1 MSLFLLHSSVGSAS
15 QTSRRMSHL
24 HRGGWAWGRLAATT
38 CWVKSLPLVRH
49 RGIKLLLSI
58 APHPALGYLHCWT
71 TRKRFG
77 FQPKD
82 VLVYPLYP
90 TGVNPFVF
98 IAGVCIHNKCG
109 SLSFLLSFYFEKY
122 FPPVSCFSRTGVLCP
137 FGLIPAHF
145 GLDWHWTGAASL
157 AQPVLYQKMSNP
169 DNSTYL
175 QWRFSFLIIYMDS
188 SSIQQQHL

>member
-24 HRGGWAWGRLAATT
+24 RRGGWAWGRLAATT
-38 CWVKSLPLVRH
+38 CWVKSLPPVRH
-49 RGIKLLLSI
+49 RGIKLPPSI

-77 FQPKD
+77 FQQGCFSVSTLPHRCKR
-82 VLVYPLYP
+82 
-90 TGVNPFVF
+90 PFVWV

-109 SLSFLLSFYFEKY
+109 SLPFLLSSSFERY
-122 FPPVSCFSRTGVLCP
+122 FPPVNCFSRTGVWCL
-137 FGLIPAHF
+137 FGLIPARF
-145 GLDWHWTGAASL
+145 GPGWHWTRAARH
-157 AQPVLYQKMSNP
+157 VLYQKMSNP

-175 QWRFSFLIIYMDS
+175 QWRFSFPVVCVDS
-188 SSIQQQHL
+188 SSLHQLHF